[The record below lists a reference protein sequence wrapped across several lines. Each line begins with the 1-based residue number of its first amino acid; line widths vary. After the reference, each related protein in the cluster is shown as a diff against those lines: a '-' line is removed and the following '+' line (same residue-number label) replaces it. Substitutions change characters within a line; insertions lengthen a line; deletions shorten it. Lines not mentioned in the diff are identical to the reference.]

1 MLRRRHQFFVALLT
15 LVDALVILCA
25 AYGAWALRRMWSE
38 GFFPVSW
45 ENWLKEP
52 LVVFVVPIGIACLRA
67 SGLYRPRRDRT
78 LVSEAFGVFRAAAM
92 TIGMLIFTLW
102 AISNEAITGMSPYEP
117 VMLWGREIAGPRFQ
131 LLALAPMLFV
141 FVASHRVMF
150 RLSLRFIRRRGW
162 NQRHVLMVGTGRLAQ
177 VAHRTIRRN
186 SWTGIRVSGFVTHH
200 SSTRRDEIA
209 GVPVL
214 GTLDEVDSILE
225 TYDYDAVYVALPG
238 KDASRLPG
246 LLRHFDRHAVDVR
259 VIPDVPARYLPE
271 TMSVAELDG
280 MPVLSYRESPI
291 GGIDG
296 ITKRVLDLL
305 GALVAIV
312 LFTPLMLLIA
322 ILVRLSSPG
331 PVIFRQRRV
340 SIGGEEFNLYKFRT
354 MSCAEQEASPR
365 WTSRDDPRITRI
377 GAFLRRSSLDELP
390 QLLNVLKGEMSLV
403 GPRPERPE
411 LIAQFRDDWRGYM
424 LRQHVKAGMTGWAQ
438 VNGLRGDTSLRKR
451 LQYDLFYI
459 KNWSVLFDVR
469 ILLLT
474 VVRGF
479 IHRNAH

>member
-15 LVDALVILCA
+15 LVDASVILCA
-25 AYGAWALRRMWSE
+25 TYAAWACRRFFSE

-45 ENWLKEP
+45 ENWIKEP
-52 LVVFVVPIGIACLRA
+52 LAVFVVPIGIVCLRA
-67 SGLYRPRRDRT
+67 AGLYRPRRDRT
-78 LVSEAFGVFRAAAM
+78 LLSEAFGVLRASAITMAA
-92 TIGMLIFTLW
+92 LIFTLW
-102 AISNEAITGMSPYEP
+102 AISSEAITGTSPYAPIGVFGMEVP
-117 VMLWGREIAGPRFQ
+117 GPRFQ
-131 LLALAPMLFV
+131 LLALAPLLAIMLT
-141 FVASHRVMF
+141 SHRILF
-150 RLSLRFIRRRGW
+150 RLTLRYLRRCGW
-162 NQRHVLMVGTGRLAQ
+162 NQRHVLIIGTGRLAQ
-177 VAHRTIRRN
+177 IAHRTITRN
-186 SWTGIRVSGFVTHH
+186 SWTGMRVSGFVTHH
-200 SSTRRDEIA
+200 ETARRQEIA

-214 GTLDEVDSILE
+214 GTIPDIDAILE
-225 TYDYDAVYVALPG
+225 EYDYDAVYLALPG
-238 KDASRLPG
+238 RIANRLPA

-259 VIPDVPARYLPE
+259 VIPDVPTRHLPE

-280 MPVLSYRESPI
+280 MPVLSYRESPV
-291 GGIDG
+291 GGIGG
-296 ITKRVLDLL
+296 ITKRLLDLL
-305 GALVAIV
+305 GALVATLIFLPV
-312 LFTPLMLLIA
+312 MLAIA
-322 ILVRLSSPG
+322 IAVRMSSPG

-354 MSCAEQEASPR
+354 MQCVQDEANPT
-365 WTSRDDPRITRI
+365 WTQRDDPRITRI
-377 GAFLRRSSLDELP
+377 GAFLRRTSLDELP
-390 QLLNVLKGEMSLV
+390 QLLNVIKGEMSLV

-474 VVRGF
+474 IVRGF